1 MIAYERK
8 KVKTK
13 EDAATRLSHP
23 GPDPPD
29 PLAAAVGVGD
39 ALPDVPCASKAFLF
53 CDDTAV
59 ALGAAVTGPRQ

>member
-1 MIAYERK
+1 MVAYERK

-13 EDAATRLSHP
+13 TTRLSHP

-39 ALPDVPCASKAFLF
+39 ALPDVSPCASKAFLF